1 MTASREMPKYQ
12 CHKQVWALK
21 IKTVAVHAS
30 GDTAVSD
37 AEFQASDAFQGAHL
51 ITVEDGY
58 APFHVSADWFRKHK
72 PEAGG
77 YYVVYEDGYK
87 SYSPA
92 SAFES
97 GYSLIPPAST
107 HQQRVLDE
115 KRELDERLSKLDAFI
130 LDNPLFLQ
138 LSGSE
143 QERLARQSKAM
154 AIYSGILGERIAHF

>member
-12 CHKQVWALK
+12 SHKQVWALK

-37 AEFQASDAFQGAHL
+37 AEFQATDAFQGAHL

-92 SAFES
+92 SAFEAQKGHGRSWVSKIS
-97 GYSLIPPAST
+97 GMGCPP
-107 HQQRVLDE
+107 
-115 KRELDERLSKLDAFI
+115 SKSCVVRPDSS
-130 LDNPLFLQ
+130 PHGCQ
-138 LSGSE
+138 
-143 QERLARQSKAM
+143 
-154 AIYSGILGERIAHF
+154 